1 MVTTETPRHGE
12 GAGETM
18 ENRETHDRG
27 GKGEGMKV
35 WQAGAPGQTAPAT
48 SDGFRK
54 RSSGLSVNQS
64 VGPLNTIDS

>member
-27 GKGEGMKV
+27 KGEGMKV
-35 WQAGAPGQTAPAT
+35 WPAGAPGQTAPAT
-48 SDGFRK
+48 SDEFRK
-54 RSSGLSVNQS
+54 RSSGFSLNQS
-64 VGPLNTIDS
+64 LGPLVF